1 MKCDM
6 KKLPDKAEI
15 VAWIVTTLGPL
26 RQPRSKAQA
35 CAAVERTVKA
45 LRVAHEIQRAD
56 ARSIAKHAKNL
67 LKALEPG
74 SEAMPIPLK
83 GCDRK
88 HMWLQELRSALDYLG
103 HSHGPSSRYDN
114 TKYCAAIYAYRLV
127 NEFSQKPPST
137 TFDGQV
143 RDIGSRLYF
152 AITGK
157 EDVDLK
163 RQTDA
168 ACRNGRYENEI
179 LERARQWEERERQ
192 GEMIVRPPGPVVT

>member
-1 MKCDM
+1 MDRHH
-6 KKLPDKAEI
+6 
-15 VAWIVTTLGPL
+15 AWPSTPAPL
-26 RQPRSKAQA
+26 EGAGLRCGR
-35 CAAVERTVKA
+35 EDGRKA
-45 LRVAHEIQRAD
+45 LRWLHTDSPTRGRAF
-56 ARSIAKHAKNL
+56 SIAKHAKNL

-143 RDIGSRLYF
+143 RDIGTRLYF

-168 ACRNGRYENEI
+168 A
-179 LERARQWEERERQ
+179 
-192 GEMIVRPPGPVVT
+192 